1 MLYPRKKRG
10 PAFLTCAALL
20 VILPLGM
27 TTAFAQL
34 RGHGGP
40 VRALAISPDGQT
52 AISGSFDST
61 AIRWSLTRNAAE
73 QVLRFHADA
82 VNAVVLLRDGRA
94 ATAGADGRIAI
105 WTPGNAQPDAV
116 LEGHTAPI
124 AALALSPDGATLA
137 SASWD
142 YTVRLWPLAGGVPRV
157 FEGHTQNVNGLAF
170 APGGRTLVSVS
181 YDQSVR
187 IWPLSGPPVPTVVAM
202 PSPLNA
208 VAVGGDGEIAAGGA
222 DGKLY
227 FLTGDGTRAGEIAAG
242 PRPVISI
249 AISPDGALV
258 AAAGIGGSV
267 AVIDRKTRDLARTL
281 VGPGFPVWS
290 VAFLPDSRT
299 LLTGGAD
306 NIIRRWNAVT
316 GDPVDPILLEAAG
329 DPLAAYAGD
338 HGAEVFRACVACHTF
353 GAEQANR
360 AGPTLAGI
368 FGRRIATL
376 PGYHFSEALKR
387 LDIIWTPETVSR
399 LFEIG
404 PSAYTPGTKMP
415 EQRIGSEQDRA
426 ALVQF
431 LERATRK

>member
-1 MLYPRKKRG
+1 
-10 PAFLTCAALL
+10 
-20 VILPLGM
+20 
-27 TTAFAQL
+27 
-34 RGHGGP
+34 
-40 VRALAISPDGQT
+40 LAISPDGQT

-157 FEGHTQNVNGLAF
+157 LEGHTQNVNGLAF

-249 AISPDGALV
+249 AISPDGGLV

-316 GDPVDPILLEAAG
+316 GDPVDPILLETAG
-329 DPLAAYAGD
+329 DPLAAFAGD
-338 HGAEVFRACVACHTF
+338 HGAEVFRACVACHTL

-387 LDIIWTPETVSR
+387 LDIVWTPETVSR

-426 ALVQF
+426 ALVKF

>member
-1 MLYPRKKRG
+1 MLYPRKKRR

-105 WTPGNAQPDAV
+105 WTPGNARPDAV

-157 FEGHTQNVNGLAF
+157 LEGHTQNVNGLAF

-338 HGAEVFRACVACHTF
+338 HGAEVFRACVACHTL

-387 LDIIWTPETVSR
+387 LDIVWTPETVSR

-426 ALVQF
+426 ALVKF